1 MQGRIKHALML
12 CGPGMESE
20 SDEDDDTVDLNKPN
34 ISRGGNFGSL
44 ELPPGFGPRPQAM
57 PIGKRSL
64 SRLHFTIFN

>member
-12 CGPGMESE
+12 CGPGVENE
-20 SDEDDDTVDLNKPN
+20 SDDKVDLNRPN

-57 PIGKRSL
+57 PIGKRITL
-64 SRLHFTIFN
+64 YHF